1 MPEESTTTAAHVKL
15 VAHIEQLGTL
25 IGLTSGALLILS
37 VFYDF
42 SFLLALS
49 LTFEDVPTTISDHV
63 RSAIVWTPIVG
74 LVTLALY
81 MVDMFIRRVERGR
94 TEAEIIASSSN
105 PKITRAF
112 RAGANYLILVM
123 VALFVIL
130 FGTSISWL
138 YLGFVFV
145 WGFLSISVVH
155 HPRMGIQFSRTG
167 GRLFIFVPIFVAAVG
182 YVGYERGRRL
192 LTTPTAQWEVT
203 VKTEGGV
210 ETRRLAGLRR
220 FSDVAIT
227 VDLKKGVSVLP
238 AESILVVNSILQ
250 ADGEKYNICEWF
262 GYVCPATEANSTAK
276 PSNLP
281 LQGTPGSGRP

>member
-1 MPEESTTTAAHVKL
+1 MPEESTTTASHVKL

-25 IGLTSGALLILS
+25 IGLASGALLILS

-42 SFLLALS
+42 NFLLALG

-74 LVTLALY
+74 LMTLAFY
-81 MVDMFIRRVERGR
+81 MLDMFIRRVERGR
-94 TEAEIIASSSN
+94 TEAEIIASSST
-105 PKITRAF
+105 PKFTRAF
-112 RAGANYLILVM
+112 RTGANYLILVM

-145 WGFLSISVVH
+145 RGFLSISVVH

-203 VKTEGGV
+203 VKTERGV

-227 VDLKKGVSVLP
+227 VDLKNGVGVLP
-238 AESILVVNSILQ
+238 AESILVANSIRQ
-250 ADGEKYNICEWF
+250 TVGEKSMSCKWF
-262 GYVCPATEANSTAK
+262 GYLCPATEANSAAK
-276 PSNLP
+276 QSKSP
-281 LQGTPGSGRP
+281 LQETPGSGRP